1 MRREASRMLRA
12 RIPDHV
18 VHRDFPEET
27 VVLNIETG
35 TYHGLNYTARRM
47 FAVLAEADTIV
58 SAAAILGAEFG
69 VPRMR
74 IERDLLELCA
84 ALCDRG
90 LLELDD
96 DEAA

>member
-1 MRREASRMLRA
+1 VPHEAGRTLRA

-35 TYHGLNYTARRM
+35 RYHGLNYTARRM
-47 FAVLAEADTIV
+47 LAVLAEADSIG
-58 SAAAILGAEFG
+58 SAAAILAEEFG
-69 VPRMR
+69 VSRIR

-84 ALCDRG
+84 ALSARG
-90 LLELDD
+90 LLELYDA
-96 DEAA
+96 EAA

>member
-1 MRREASRMLRA
+1 MRREDSRMLRA

-58 SAAAILGAEFG
+58 SAAAILEAEFR
-69 VPRMR
+69 VPRIR

-90 LLELDD
+90 LLELADV
-96 DEAA
+96 EAA